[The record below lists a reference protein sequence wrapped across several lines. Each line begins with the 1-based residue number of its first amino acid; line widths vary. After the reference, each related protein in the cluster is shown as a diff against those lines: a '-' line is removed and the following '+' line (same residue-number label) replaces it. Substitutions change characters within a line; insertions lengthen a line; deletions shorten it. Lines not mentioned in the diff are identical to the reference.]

1 MRGGGR
7 DLTSGGGGGG
17 CFGSDGAFRLRRTK
31 ELCAVVC
38 TRGKVGTEGK
48 VESGGVGR
56 GGEGSGFENL
66 LRARGLIS
74 AISDDASVDMMIES
88 GRDVLEGDEPS
99 E

>member
-7 DLTSGGGGGG
+7 DCTGGGGGG
-17 CFGSDGAFRLRRTK
+17 CFGSGGAFRFRRTK

-38 TRGKVGTEGK
+38 TRGKVDTEGK

-66 LRARGLIS
+66 LRPRGLIS
-74 AISDDASVDMMIES
+74 AINDDASVDMMIES